1 MGNFIPAFVSALKGG
16 TIGAGAGATAKTAAF
31 AAKAVK
37 VATPIAKTAAKFGG
51 PAIVSSAITKAAAPK
66 PPATPTQISK
76 PPTVETA
83 QVQYEMPED
92 RRQMDLLS
100 TIIAGRE
107 RKNKLG

>member
-37 VATPIAKTAAKFGG
+37 VAAVTKGVTEIA
-51 PAIVSSAITKAAAPK
+51 KAAAPK
-66 PPATPTQISK
+66 PPEIPTPTQISK
-76 PPTVETA
+76 PPTVQTVET
-83 QVQYEMPED
+83 QPQMPED